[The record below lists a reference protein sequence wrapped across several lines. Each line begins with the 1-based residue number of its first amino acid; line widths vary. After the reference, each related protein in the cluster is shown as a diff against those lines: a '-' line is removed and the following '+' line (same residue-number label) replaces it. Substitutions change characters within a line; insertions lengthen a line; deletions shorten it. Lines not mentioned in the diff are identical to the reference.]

1 MVYWR
6 KEEVR
11 ILLRTECFL
20 TLHSNSWQLKRQ
32 EHNYIGQHTFFPLD
46 DFQNIYT
53 HASFA
58 SSILP
63 KKTFYRVIFLSKI
76 AGSIDSFVLKIVD
89 VSIDQLQLAME
100 STLSCLQ
107 LLQVRYE
114 RVHICIYSKLYVYNA
129 TFGLKMKLKIKTCL

>member
-20 TLHSNSWQLKRQ
+20 TLHLNSWQLKRQ
-32 EHNYIGQHTFFPLD
+32 EHNYIGQYTFFPFD
-46 DFQNIYT
+46 DLQNIYT

-58 SSILP
+58 LSILP
-63 KKTFYRVIFLSKI
+63 KKTFYQVIFLSKI
-76 AGSIDSFVLKIVD
+76 AGSIDSSVLKIVD
-89 VSIDQLQLAME
+89 VSIDQQLAME
-100 STLSCLQ
+100 STLSYLQ